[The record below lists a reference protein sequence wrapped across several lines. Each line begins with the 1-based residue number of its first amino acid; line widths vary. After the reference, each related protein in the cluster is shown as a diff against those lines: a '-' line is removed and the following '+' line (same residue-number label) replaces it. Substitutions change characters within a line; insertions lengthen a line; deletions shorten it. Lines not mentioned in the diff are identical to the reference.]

1 MAETAGMSR
10 ARSQRIQELFE
21 EARALNAGQLN
32 GWLHERCG
40 EDLALADEV
49 LSLLAGATSG
59 SAALGDSIDRA
70 VAGSWADVQ
79 DVPPGRLIGRYRVVR
94 MLGRGGMGAVYLAER
109 ADEQFQQQVAVKL
122 IGGLVPA
129 SALARRFRAERQILA
144 NLNHPNIARLL
155 DGGAGEDGVPYLAM
169 EYIDGIRLDH
179 YCDEHRL
186 DVRKRLHLFQQ
197 VCAAVQYAHQNLVV
211 HRDIKPSNILVTA
224 EGNPKL
230 LDFGIAK
237 LLDSERTTS
246 QVDALTRIHERVWTP
261 GYASPEQM
269 RGERIGTVSDVYS
282 LGVLLYYLL
291 TGMQPYAL
299 SGRKPEEFVQLV
311 ETMDPSR
318 PSAAVD
324 KSLSGSR
331 TLARAL
337 AGDLDNI
344 VLRAM
349 HREPE
354 RRYPSAAALSED
366 VQRYLDDLPVEARPD
381 AWSYRIGKFA

>member
-1 MAETAGMSR
+1 MSR

-70 VAGSWADVQ
+70 VAGTWADVQ

-291 TGMQPYAL
+291 TGIHPYPLTGA
-299 SGRKPEEFVQLV
+299 KP
-311 ETMDPSR
+311 
-318 PSAAVD
+318 
-324 KSLSGSR
+324 
-331 TLARAL
+331 
-337 AGDLDNI
+337 
-344 VLRAM
+344 
-349 HREPE
+349 
-354 RRYPSAAALSED
+354 
-366 VQRYLDDLPVEARPD
+366 
-381 AWSYRIGKFA
+381 

>member
-1 MAETAGMSR
+1 VR
-10 ARSQRIQELFE
+10 
-21 EARALNAGQLN
+21 
-32 GWLHERCG
+32 WH
-40 EDLALADEV
+40 
-49 LSLLAGATSG
+49 
-59 SAALGDSIDRA
+59 AA
-70 VAGSWADVQ
+70 
-79 DVPPGRLIGRYRVVR
+79 
-94 MLGRGGMGAVYLAER
+94 
-109 ADEQFQQQVAVKL
+109 
-122 IGGLVPA
+122 
-129 SALARRFRAERQILA
+129 FRAERQILA

-291 TGMQPYAL
+291 TGIHPYPL
-299 SGRKPEEFVQLV
+299 TGCKPEEFLHLV
-311 ETMDPSR
+311 ETVDPQR

-324 KSLSGSR
+324 KSLQSSR
-331 TLARAL
+331 TIARTL

-354 RRYPSAAALSED
+354 RRYPSAAALAED
-366 VQRYLDDLPVEARPD
+366 VSAISKIVRLKRVPTPGLTASASSRGAMRGRWPRRPSC
-381 AWSYRIGKFA
+381 WFRSWPS